1 MKKSNK
7 SRQALLQ
14 RKRTKRNQSRKG
26 KTYNP
31 GKVMNIRIKAQTE
44 PDLADN
50 NTRITL

>member
-31 GKVMNIRIKAQTE
+31 GKVMNIAMRAQSE

>member
-7 SRQALLQ
+7 SREALLQ
-14 RKRTKRNQSRKG
+14 KKRTKRNASRKG

-31 GKVMNIRIKAQTE
+31 NKVMNLSAMNQTE

-50 NTRITL
+50 RTRITL